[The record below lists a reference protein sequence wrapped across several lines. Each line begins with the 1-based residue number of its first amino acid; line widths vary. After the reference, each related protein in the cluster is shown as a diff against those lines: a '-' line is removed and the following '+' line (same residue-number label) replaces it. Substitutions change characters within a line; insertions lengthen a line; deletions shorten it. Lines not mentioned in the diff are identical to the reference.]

1 MYLGFSRTKVTMW
14 FVIVL
19 FIISIMTYKFHTAFG
34 SLDGSGVSTILQI
47 SGFFV
52 VIYLGYIFL
61 SLRFHFKSER
71 CVNREWGTVEA
82 MGYSKV
88 RVGKEW
94 LVDILVSYGSNQ
106 QQEIKY
112 LEPEFQFRYPQGSR
126 IPLKF
131 NPDKPEEVVVDY
143 GVIRGE
149 VEPVEDSSA
158 VNLVFEASSGN
169 LQKIIADASAAAI
182 NEVAGDTVVANAQV
196 KSLTESEEKGQ
207 YNVILQIFSDQYESP
222 YEVVKQM
229 KVSNNLIA
237 KLIPGSFVQCRIDR
251 VDKNAVSLVFQDAS
265 VDSH

>member
-1 MYLGFSRTKVTMW
+1 MFLGFSRTKVTMW

-19 FIISIMTYKFHTAFG
+19 VVIFFMAYKFHSAFG
-34 SLDGSGVSTILQI
+34 SLGDSGLSTILQI

-52 VIYLGYIFL
+52 AIYLGYMFL

-82 MGYSKV
+82 MGHSKV

-94 LVDILVSYGSNQ
+94 LIDILVSYGSNQ

-143 GVIRGE
+143 GVVRGE
-149 VEPVEDSSA
+149 VEPVKDRSS
-158 VNLVFEASSGN
+158 VNSVFEASPEN
-169 LQKIIADASAAAI
+169 LQKIIADASTAAV
-182 NEVAGDTVVANAQV
+182 NEVAGDAVSANAQV

-207 YNVILQIFSDQYESP
+207 YNLTLQIFSDQHDSP

-229 KVSNNLIA
+229 KVPNNLIA
-237 KLIPGSFVQCRIDR
+237 KLMPGSFVQCRIDR
-251 VDKNAVSLVFQDAS
+251 ADKNAVSLVFQNISAG
-265 VDSH
+265 